1 MAKSHVIQ
9 SNFLSGVLDP
19 RAAGRVETTSYNNGM
34 LVGENLEPVHLGGMR
49 RRRGTRYRLTMP
61 NKLTH
66 VGSIAVTVPNGGTA
80 DNANDD
86 DESTLVTTTNTVGTT
101 DPYVVVHYDLGSEKP
116 ILFADVTGIQ
126 ASGGSSTQF
135 QIQYSH
141 NDSTW
146 VQFGNNF
153 AAVDTT
159 ARSYR
164 SSLLSND
171 NIFALTTA
179 RYWRVAKIGGA
190 DMGAVTITI
199 SGFNLWQNSGTIS
212 KGRLITFE
220 VSTTERYTVILTDR
234 SATIWTGG
242 VSLGAQPMPY
252 ASADLADIDAAT
264 NAETM
269 MLVHEDYPPRFLVRE
284 STTNFQTFEA
294 VFDGIPQID
303 FNDTLSPASTA
314 DHQIITFSAS
324 PGWFAGDTF
333 QVALSGDKTAVI
345 TYAGDNDTTA
355 ANIAREVQKMWIV
368 QGFTGVTCTRTGS
381 LTFEIRL
388 ADASAD
394 AYELMSVIAVSS
406 TGTATVVHSVTGVA
420 RREPTWSATRGYPRT
435 VEFHEGR
442 LYFGGTKS
450 KQQSLIGSRVND
462 ILHMEVEEG
471 LDDDPLFVTLNG
483 RTLNSIQGMFSGR
496 ALQLFAAGGEFR
508 FVKEA
513 GAPITPGD
521 APAAQTQ
528 YGAAKI
534 RPVNLDGSTIYIQ
547 RNRKS
552 VRDFRFD
559 YTQNAYDSLGISS
572 LAPHLIYN
580 VQDLAAWQGS
590 SIDMINLVFVINGV
604 NGDTSDGA
612 YGEGTMAVLNA
623 SKESQIQAWVIWV
636 TQGKFRAV
644 STILED
650 IYFLVER
657 NIAGVATLFFEQAD
671 STLYTDCARSVT
683 NGSPTASVFN
693 LTHLDGESSRVRA
706 DGFVFANV
714 TPVAGGATLEQAATE
729 VEVGLNWTP
738 NLTPMP
744 LQQQMGG
751 GSNFLR
757 KRRIVSIRAKVRN
770 TLGLLVNGRRIPDR
784 HFDVDSFD
792 AAATPFTGVFKLE
805 ETTNWD
811 ETGDKLV
818 VLTQVDPLPFELL
831 ALDTHME
838 GDF

>member
-1 MAKSHVIQ
+1 MTKSHVIQ

-19 RAAGRVETTSYNNGM
+19 RAAGRVETASYNNGM
-34 LVGENLEPVHLGGMR
+34 LVGENIEPIHLGGVR
-49 RRRGTRYRLTMP
+49 RRRGLRYRLTMP
-61 NKLTH
+61 NLLTRL
-66 VGSIAVTVPNGGTA
+66 GAIATAPNGGTA
-80 DNANDD
+80 GNANDD
-86 DESTLVTTTNTVGTT
+86 DESTLVTTTVPVGTT
-101 DPYVVVHYDLGSEKP
+101 DPYVVIHYDLGSARA
-116 ILFADVTGIQ
+116 ITFADVTGIQ
-126 ASGGSSTQF
+126 SSSGSSTHF
-135 QIQYSH
+135 VIQHSS
-141 NDSTW
+141 DDVSW
-146 VQFGNNF
+146 SQFGSAF
-153 AAVDTT
+153 ETVDTT

-164 SSLLSND
+164 GSL
-171 NIFALTTA
+171 FTGGGVFGPTTA
-179 RYWRVAKIGGA
+179 RYWRVVKLGGI
-190 DMGAVTITI
+190 DMGTAVITI
-199 SGFNLWQNSGTIS
+199 SGFNLWQDSGTIS

-242 VSLGAQPMPY
+242 ATLGTQPMPY

-284 STTNFQTFEA
+284 SPTNFQTFEA

-303 FNDTLSPASTA
+303 YADTSSPTPTA
-314 DHQIITFSAS
+314 DHQVITFSSS

-394 AYELMSVIAVSS
+394 AYELMSVIAVSA
-406 TGTATVVHSVTGVA
+406 TGTATVVHTVTGVP

-442 LYFGGTKS
+442 LYFGGTRS

-471 LDDDPLFVTLNG
+471 LDDDPIFVTLNG

-521 APAAQTQ
+521 APSAQTQ

-552 VRDFRFD
+552 IRDFRFD

-590 SIDMINLVFVINGV
+590 SIDMINLVFVVNGV
-604 NGDTSDGA
+604 NGDTSAEA
-612 YGEGTMAVLNA
+612 YGEGTLAVLNA
-623 SKESQIQAWVIWV
+623 SKESQIQAWVIWI
-636 TQGKFRAV
+636 TQGQFRAV

-650 IYFLVER
+650 IYFLVQR
-657 NIAGVATLFFEQAD
+657 SIDGVETLFFEQAD
-671 STLYTDCARSVT
+671 STLYTDCARTVT

-693 LTHLDGESSRVRA
+693 LTHLDGEESRVRA

-729 VEVGLNWTP
+729 VEVGLDWTP
-738 NLTPMP
+738 NVTPMP
-744 LQQQMGG
+744 LQQQTQA

-784 HFDVDSFD
+784 HFDVDHFD
-792 AAATPFTGVFKLE
+792 AAAAPFTGVFKLE

-811 ETGDKLV
+811 ETNDKLV
-818 VLTQVDPLPFELL
+818 SLTQLDPLPFELL

>member
-1 MAKSHVIQ
+1 MTKSHVIQ

-19 RAAGRVETTSYNNGM
+19 RAAGRVETASYNNGM
-34 LVGENLEPVHLGGMR
+34 LVGENIEPVHLGGVR
-49 RRRGTRYRLTMP
+49 RRRGLRYRLTMP

-66 VGSIAVTVPNGGTA
+66 VGGVAVTTPHGGTGG
-80 DNANDD
+80 NANDY
-86 DESTLVTTTNTVGTT
+86 DESTLVTTTDTVGTT
-101 DPYVVVHYDLGSEKP
+101 DPFVVVHYDLGSEKA
-116 ILFADVTGIQ
+116 ILFADVTGIM
-126 ASGGSSTQF
+126 SSSGSSTQF
-135 QIQYSH
+135 VIQYSH
-141 NDSTW
+141 NDSSW
-146 VQFGNNF
+146 VQFGAGF

-164 SSLLSND
+164 SALFTGD
-171 NIFALTTA
+171 NIFAPTTA
-179 RYWRVAKIGGA
+179 RYWRVAKIGGT
-190 DMGAVTITI
+190 DMGAATITI
-199 SGFNLWQNSGTIS
+199 SGFDLWQDSGTIS

-242 VSLGAQPMPY
+242 ATLGIQPMPY
-252 ASADLADIDAAT
+252 ASADLADIDAASD
-264 NAETM
+264 AESM

-284 STTNFQTFEA
+284 TTTNFQTFEA

-303 FNDTLSPASTA
+303 YADADSPTPTS
-314 DHQIITFSAS
+314 DHQVITFSSS

-333 QVALSGDKTAVI
+333 QVCLSGDKTASI
-345 TYAGDNDTTA
+345 QYAGDNDTTA
-355 ANIAREVQKMWIV
+355 SNIAREVQKLWVV
-368 QGFTGVTCTRTGS
+368 QGFTGVSCTRTGS
-381 LTFEIRL
+381 LTFEIVL

-394 AYELMSVIAVSS
+394 AYELMSVAAISS
-406 TGTATVVHSVTGVA
+406 TGTATVSHTVTGVA

-435 VEFHEGR
+435 VEFHGGR
-442 LYFGGTKS
+442 LYFGGTRS
-450 KQQSLIGSRVND
+450 KQQSVIASRVND

-471 LDDDPLFVTLNG
+471 LDDDPIFVTLNG
-483 RTLNSIQGMFSGR
+483 RTLNAIQGMFSGR
-496 ALQLFAAGGEFR
+496 ALQLFCSGGEFR

-521 APAAQTQ
+521 APSAQTQ

-590 SIDMINLVFVINGV
+590 SIDMINLVFVVNGV
-604 NGDTSDGA
+604 NGDTSAEA
-612 YGEGTMAVLNA
+612 YGEGTLAVLNA
-623 SKESQIQAWVIWV
+623 SKESQIQAWVIWI

-650 IYFLVER
+650 IFFLVER
-657 NIAGVATLFFEQAD
+657 SIDGVETLFFEQAD
-671 STLYTDCARSVT
+671 STLYTDCARTVT
-683 NGSPTASVFN
+683 NGSPTTAVFN
-693 LTHLDGESSRVRA
+693 LTHLDGEEARVRA

-714 TPVAGGATLEQAATE
+714 TPVAGGATLEQAATD
-729 VEVGLNWTP
+729 VEVGLDWTP
-738 NLTPMP
+738 NVTPMP
-744 LQQQMGG
+744 LQQQTQA

-792 AAATPFTGVFKLE
+792 AAAAPFTGVFKLE

-811 ETGDKLV
+811 ETDDKLV

-831 ALDTHME
+831 ALDTLME